1 LAKAPE
7 KHVALSASGVVF
19 KERLRSSMTMVML
32 AVAAAV
38 VTALR
43 VLANRAMDSVAPWES
58 TDAESPS
65 R

>member
-1 LAKAPE
+1 
-7 KHVALSASGVVF
+7 
-19 KERLRSSMTMVML
+19 MVML

>member
-1 LAKAPE
+1 
-7 KHVALSASGVVF
+7 
-19 KERLRSSMTMVML
+19 MVML

-43 VLANRAMDSVAPWES
+43 VLAYRAMDSVAPWES
-58 TDAESPS
+58 TDAEYPS